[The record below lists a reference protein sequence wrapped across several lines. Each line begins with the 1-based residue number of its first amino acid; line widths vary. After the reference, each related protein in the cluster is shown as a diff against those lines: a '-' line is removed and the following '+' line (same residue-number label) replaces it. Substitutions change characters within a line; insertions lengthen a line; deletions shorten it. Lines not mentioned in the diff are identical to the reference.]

1 MSLMTI
7 DAQDVLALMAAAA
20 SENVQLA
27 RASRFAGAAYAS
39 APALRSKEVIC
50 MATMMLRTEMKLKE
64 WTGAMDETYKKLM
77 V

>member
-1 MSLMTI
+1 MTI

-27 RASRFAGAAYAS
+27 HASRFAGAAYAS
-39 APALRSKEVIC
+39 APALKRKEVIC

-64 WTGAMDETYKKLM
+64 WTDAMDESIRGL
-77 V
+77 